1 MNNKL
6 LNEIMIFAI
15 IPIITFLGLSY
26 WTYTIGLETKS
37 LKEEYQTRTADLQTQ
52 KSKLEQVRQENAQK
66 ANVKK
71 KESISGKVIYEV
83 LDQQFSSDASFG
95 VMFESLL
102 SNITGNGLKI
112 HSIDYNYELQ
122 DDRVIMTGLPGYN
135 ACELTFTTVSTYTQL
150 QNFLKSIVKEK
161 HLINIYEIYIE
172 PYDKDKTILIT
183 TFKIRLYT
191 RMFSQ

>member
-172 PYDKDKTILIT
+172 PYDKDKTILVT
-183 TFKIRLYT
+183 KFKIRLYT
-191 RMFSQ
+191 KTVRG